1 MDRMNLAWD
10 ITIVHRIIAVLL
22 IAAATIIIA
31 KFAEK
36 LFKGG
41 ARKSGVPEIES
52 TLASSILK
60 YLIYFIGIIE
70 IISYIGVSSIP
81 ILFAIAIVAIVI
93 GISAHS
99 VLENV
104 MCGYIL
110 RMRKIFSIGELV
122 KLDNKIGIIKDLDLI
137 YTTIETDNHRSYIIP
152 NSKMAN
158 IKLSNLSRS
167 KNKFSVELNFT
178 IPLDLSSWTIKKT
191 VLETLEGYS
200 GINPNLPITVSAND
214 LVAEGVSL
222 KVSFYVSEYEMIDGA
237 KDLLIEEISKTL
249 KTDSNF
255 ISKNEDKQNKK
266 IQVNKL
272 KPGIAIKCPMC
283 DSDQWTGF
291 LRCKKTSKYYL
302 YGKCLGC
309 DHLRFE
315 KCPLDGE
322 EVEFIPTMGTER
334 EEKQNES

>member
-1 MDRMNLAWD
+1 MDRLNLAWD
-10 ITIVHRIIAVLL
+10 ITVIYRIIAILL

-41 ARKSGVPEIES
+41 ARKSGVPEIEA
-52 TLASSILK
+52 TLASSLLK
-60 YLIYFIGIIE
+60 YMVYFIGIIE
-70 IISYIGVSSIP
+70 IITYIGVSSIP
-81 ILFAIAIVAIVI
+81 ILFAIAIVAIII

-104 MCGYIL
+104 ICGYIL
-110 RMRKIFSIGELV
+110 RMRKIFNIGELV
-122 KLDNKIGIIKDLDLI
+122 KLENKIGIIKELDLI
-137 YTTIETDNHRSYIIP
+137 YTTIETENHRSHIIP

-158 IKLSNLSRS
+158 VKLINLSRS
-167 KNKFSVELNFT
+167 KNKFPVELNFT
-178 IPLDLSSWTIKKT
+178 IPFNLSSWKIKKT

-214 LVAEGVSL
+214 LVAEGVCL
-222 KVSFYVSEYEMIDGA
+222 KINFYISEYERIDGA
-237 KDLLIEEISKTL
+237 KDLLIEEISKTM
-249 KTDSNF
+249 KKDAHS
-255 ISKNEDKQNKK
+255 ISKNENRQNTK
-266 IQVNKL
+266 IQANKL

-315 KCPLDGE
+315 KCPIDGGE
-322 EVEFIPTMGTER
+322 LEFIATITTEK